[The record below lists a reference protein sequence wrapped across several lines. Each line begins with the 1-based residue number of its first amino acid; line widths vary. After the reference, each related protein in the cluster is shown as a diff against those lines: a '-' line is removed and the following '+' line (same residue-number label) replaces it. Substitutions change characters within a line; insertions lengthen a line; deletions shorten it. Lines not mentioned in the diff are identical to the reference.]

1 MTMTPAMA
9 AAADVVGTL
18 LGCGVTDFVVCP
30 GARSQALAL
39 TVAALAE
46 TGDVRLHVR
55 IDERS
60 AGFLALGLAIESGR
74 PAPVITTSGS
84 AVANLLPA
92 IVEAH
97 HANVPMI
104 ALTADRPARLRGT
117 GANQTTVQPAMFA
130 AFVRWECDV
139 APPTPDAPGPARDSV
154 VVAQEAWNAATSGEP
169 GPVHVNLQFVEP
181 LSSAADALV
190 IERARAARTSVVAD
204 GAPRMDG
211 GADSADPQD
220 GATAGTR
227 VTLSPGPRTIVI
239 AGADAGERAEEVAH
253 AGAWPLIAEVSSG
266 ARYGRNLVVHYRDAL
281 TDPELGG
288 LVERAL
294 VFGHPTLSRQ
304 VAALLERT
312 DVDIVRI
319 GARDEVVVIAPDGDA
334 EERPT
339 SIEWLRTWQRWDR
352 AAQAQHDAVMAQASP
367 AARAPDVDTS
377 RARSAQEQ
385 REFVTGELAAA
396 RAPIT
401 RELLVSAVWRVT
413 WPHDRLMF
421 GASRLVRVA
430 DATVPGKK
438 ISVHAN
444 RGLSGIDGNI
454 GTAIGIALAAEPALT
469 RVLLGDVAALHDAGS
484 LLFPVGEARP
494 RIQVVVGNDGG
505 GSIFDQLEVA
515 ATADQTAFDRVMF
528 TPQDAQFEHLAL
540 AYGWRYARVS
550 TMGELEAAL
559 IGASD
564 GPELIEV
571 ALER

>member
-1 MTMTPAMA
+1 MTMAPAMA

-46 TGDVRLHVR
+46 TGDLRLHVR

-97 HANVPMI
+97 HADVPMI

-117 GANQTTVQPAMFA
+117 GANQTTIQPGMFA
-130 AFVRWECDV
+130 QFVRWECDV
-139 APPTPDAPGPARDSV
+139 PPPTSDATGLVRDSV
-154 VVAQEAWNAATSGEP
+154 VVAQTAWNAATRGEP
-169 GPVHVNLQFVEP
+169 GPVHMNLQFVEP
-181 LSSAADALV
+181 LSSAADSLV
-190 IERARAARTSVVAD
+190 IERARAARASVVAGGAAVMGAAAEVARQD
-204 GAPRMDG
+204 GAP
-211 GADSADPQD
+211 
-220 GATAGTR
+220 AGTR
-227 VTLSPGPRTIVI
+227 VTLSPGPRTIVL

-253 AGAWPLIAEVSSG
+253 NGAWPLIAEVSSG
-266 ARYGRNLVVHYRDAL
+266 ARFGRNLVVHYREAL

-288 LVERAL
+288 LVQRAL

-304 VAALLERT
+304 VTALLERE

-319 GARDEVVVIAPDGDA
+319 GASDDLHLTDRDDDVADHTETV
-334 EERPT
+334 
-339 SIEWLRTWQRWDR
+339 EWLRTWQRWDR
-352 AAQAQHDAVMAQASP
+352 AAQARHEELMAQASP

-377 RARSAQEQ
+377 RARSAQAQ
-385 REFVTGELAAA
+385 REFVNGELAAA

-413 WPHDRLMF
+413 WPHDRLVF
-421 GASRLVRVA
+421 GASRLIRVA

-484 LLFPVGEARP
+484 MLFPVGETRP
-494 RIQVVVGNDGG
+494 RIQVIVGNDGG

-515 ATADQTAFDRVMF
+515 ATADEKSFDRVMF
-528 TPQDAQFEHLAL
+528 TPQDARFEHLAL
-540 AYGWRYARVS
+540 AYGWRHVRVS

-559 IGASD
+559 IGAGD

-571 ALER
+571 VLER

>member
-1 MTMTPAMA
+1 MTMAPAMA

-55 IDERS
+55 IDERA

-92 IVEAH
+92 ITEAH

-117 GANQTTVQPAMFA
+117 GANQTTIQPGMFA

-139 APPTPDAPGPARDSV
+139 APPTSDATGHAGDSAEI
-154 VVAQEAWNAATSGEP
+154 AQKAWNAATSGEP

-181 LSSAADALV
+181 LSSAADGLV
-190 IERARAARTSVVAD
+190 IERARAARASVAAGGVVAK
-204 GAPRMDG
+204 AAR
-211 GADSADPQD
+211 QD
-220 GATAGTR
+220 GATAETH
-227 VTLSPGPRTIVI
+227 VVLESGPRTIVI

-253 AGAWPLIAEVSSG
+253 NGAWPLIAEVSSG
-266 ARYGRNLVVHYRDAL
+266 ARFGRNLVVHYRDAL
-281 TDPELGG
+281 TDPDLGG
-288 LVERAL
+288 LVERAI

-304 VAALLERT
+304 VAALIERA
-312 DVDIVRI
+312 DVEIVRL
-319 GARDEVVVIAPDGDA
+319 GARDEVSVAGHAGDSDDQP
-334 EERPT
+334 E
-339 SIEWLRTWQRWDR
+339 SVEWLRTWQRWDR
-352 AAQAQHDAVMAQASP
+352 AAQAQHDALMAQESP

-377 RARSAQEQ
+377 RVRSAAAQ
-385 REFVTGELAAA
+385 REFVNGELAAA

-401 RELLVSAVWRVT
+401 RELLVSAVCRVT
-413 WPHDRLMF
+413 WPHDRLVF
-421 GASRLVRVA
+421 GASRLIRVA
-430 DATVPGKK
+430 DATLPGKK

-454 GTAIGIALAAEPALT
+454 GTGIGIALAAEPALT

-484 LLFPVGEARP
+484 MLFPVGEARP
-494 RIQVVVGNDGG
+494 RIQVIVGNDGG

-515 ATADQTAFDRVMF
+515 ATADANAFDRVMF
-528 TPQDAQFEHLAL
+528 TPQDARFEHLAL
-540 AYGWRYARVS
+540 AYGWRHVRVS

-559 IGASD
+559 IGAGD

-571 ALER
+571 VLER

>member
-1 MTMTPAMA
+1 MTMAPAMA
-9 AAADVVGTL
+9 AAADLVGAL
-18 LGCGVTDFVVCP
+18 IGAGVTDFVVCP

-46 TGDVRLHVR
+46 TDDVRLHVR

-60 AGFLALGLAIESGR
+60 AGFLALGLAVESGR

-117 GANQTTVQPAMFA
+117 GANQTTIQPGMFA

-139 APPTPDAPGPARDSV
+139 PPSTSGTTGPLSES
-154 VVAQEAWNAATSGEP
+154 AQIAQQAWNAATRGEP
-169 GPVHVNLQFVEP
+169 GPVHLNMQFVEP
-181 LSSAADALV
+181 LSSDADARV
-190 IERARAARTSVVAD
+190 IERARVARASIAGLNDTDDRQNAETAV
-204 GAPRMDG
+204 PRVGFD
-211 GADSADPQD
+211 
-220 GATAGTR
+220 R
-227 VTLSPGPRTIVI
+227 NVEPGSRTVVI

-288 LVERAL
+288 LVERVL

-304 VAALLERT
+304 VASLLERT
-312 DVDIVRI
+312 DVDIIRI
-319 GARDEVVVIAPDGDA
+319 GAREEVTVSPPDGESHATA
-334 EERPT
+334 E
-339 SIEWLRTWQRWDR
+339 SVEWLRTWQRWDR
-352 AAQAQHDAVMAQASP
+352 AAHAEHDALMAEASP
-367 AARAPDVDTS
+367 AARAPEVDTS
-377 RARSAQEQ
+377 RVRSAASQ
-385 REFVTGELAAA
+385 REFVNGELAAA

-421 GASRLVRVA
+421 GASRLIRVA
-430 DATVPGKK
+430 DAIVPGKK

-454 GTAIGIALAAEPALT
+454 GTGIGIALAAEPALT
-469 RVLLGDVAALHDAGS
+469 RVVLGDVATLHDAGS
-484 LLFPVGEARP
+484 MLFPVGEDRP
-494 RIQVVVGNDGG
+494 RIQVIVGNDGG

-515 ATADQTAFDRVMF
+515 ATADEKAFDRVMF
-528 TPQDAQFEHLAL
+528 TPQDARFEHLAL
-540 AYGWRYARVS
+540 AYDWKYVRVS